1 MGERVTIELDEEAIV
16 AARAA
21 NVDLSELLI
30 QALRRRLPNLHA
42 AQRMELNRQWQRE
55 NREAIE
61 AYNRMI
67 EADGF
72 VFSDGARAF

>member
-1 MGERVTIELDEEAIV
+1 MGERVTIELDEEAIA

-21 NVDLSELLI
+21 NVNLSELLI
-30 QALRRRLPNLHA
+30 QALRRCLPNLHT
-42 AQRMELNRQWQRE
+42 AQRAELNRKWQQE

-67 EADGF
+67 EADRF
-72 VFSDGARAF
+72 IFSDGVRAF